1 MLLLYAVM
9 SHIAD
14 PLELAELVVLQVVL
28 LDIAFYFSTADPR
41 RGA

>member
-9 SHIAD
+9 AHVAD
-14 PLELAELVVLQVVL
+14 GLELAELIVLQVVI

-41 RGA
+41 RGI